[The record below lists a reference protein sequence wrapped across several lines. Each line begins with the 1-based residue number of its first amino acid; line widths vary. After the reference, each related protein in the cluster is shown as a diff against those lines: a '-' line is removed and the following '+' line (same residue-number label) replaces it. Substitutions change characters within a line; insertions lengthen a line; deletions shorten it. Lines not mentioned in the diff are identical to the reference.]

1 MPQYPHS
8 FPQQYGP
15 TQQYPQYPAQA
26 PQQPYT
32 YTPGS
37 IYPQYPPPQ
46 PEKSKKSI
54 ITIIIVVVIIIV
66 IIPLIGWYLLF
77 TWVSD
82 LESSGTISVS
92 IAGSVT
98 DKTNSW
104 KIEIIRVRSG
114 TLSLED
120 AQFEIV
126 DQNGILL
133 FKRTINNANPPSV
146 SSVGETIYPMPSGLS
161 PVKERYTNETVT
173 GDTAIT
179 TYEYCCFAYVDAN
192 KDRKIS
198 LGDSIWVYKDYD
210 ADGKND
216 IFPKYSF
223 NILDYDDNLVMKK
236 EF

>member
-1 MPQYPHS
+1 MPQYPFS
-8 FPQQYGP
+8 FPQH
-15 TQQYPQYPAQA
+15 PQYPAQA

-77 TWVSD
+77 TWVSG
-82 LESSGTISVS
+82 LEGSGTISVS

-98 DKTNSW
+98 DKMNSW

-120 AQFEIV
+120 AKFEIV
-126 DQNGILL
+126 DENGLL
-133 FKRTINNANPPSV
+133 IFKRRISNANPASIV
-146 SSVGETIYPMPSGLS
+146 NVGETIYPMPSELS
-161 PVKERYTNETVT
+161 PVKDSNTNETVT

-192 KDRKIS
+192 NDHKVS
-198 LGDSIWVYKDYD
+198 VGDSIWVYKDYD